1 MSLPLSVTTFV
12 SSDNFNQSQWRMAMK
27 KQSFLTKR
35 HSILLAAALLALS
48 AGTASARITH
58 DASSTNVQAA
68 TGGVGYAAPH
78 EVPENGGAADMIQP
92 GNLPN

>member
-12 SSDNFNQSQWRMAMK
+12 SSDNLNQSQWRMAMT
-27 KQSFLTKR
+27 FLTKR
-35 HSILLAAALLALS
+35 HSVLLAAALLALS
-48 AGTASARITH
+48 AGTASARITG

-68 TGGVGYAAPH
+68 TGGAGYSAPH